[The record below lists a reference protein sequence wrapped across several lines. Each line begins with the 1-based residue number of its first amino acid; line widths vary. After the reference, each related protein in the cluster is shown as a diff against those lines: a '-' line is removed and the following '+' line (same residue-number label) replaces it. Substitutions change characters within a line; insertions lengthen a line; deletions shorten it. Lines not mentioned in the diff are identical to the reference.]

1 MPDTIIPF
9 SDVSGYAV
17 AAIVVIYFLS
27 FFIRGTLGFGSAMPA
42 VLGGVWF
49 LPPHDAV
56 LIALLTSVFAQ
67 VQLLPQ
73 GFREANWRIAKPM
86 IAGML
91 VSVVV
96 GVWIFATLKAASLTI
111 LLGIFMSIAVLID
124 MTGITERAARHV
136 RLDRISIA
144 FGLAAVAGLVAG
156 IVGAG
161 SNYFMSFYLRWASPQ
176 PSMFRATNIIL
187 SGFMVLWR
195 CVITVF
201 AGLITL
207 KLVIESALVMP
218 AVFAGNWAG
227 RQVAMRL
234 STRRYFG
241 FFRLLLLAASV
252 ALVWKGIVALQ
263 K

>member
-1 MPDTIIPF
+1 MPDSLIPY
-9 SDVSGYAV
+9 SDVPTYSIV
-17 AAIVVIYFLS
+17 AIVVIYFLS

-91 VSVVV
+91 VSVAV
-96 GVWIFATLKAASLTI
+96 GVWIFASLKAAWLTI
-111 LLGIFMSIAVLID
+111 VLGVCMSIAVLID
-124 MTGITERAARHV
+124 IGGLTERASRHV
-136 RLDRISIA
+136 RLDRMSIA
-144 FGLAAVAGLVAG
+144 FGLAAVAGLIAGVA
-156 IVGAG
+156 GAG
-161 SNYFMSFYLRWASPQ
+161 SNYFMSFYLRWASPK

-187 SGFMVLWR
+187 SGVMVIWR
-195 CVITVF
+195 CIVTLF
-201 AGLITL
+201 AGLITI
-207 KLVIESALVMP
+207 KLVVESALVMP

-252 ALVWKGIVALQ
+252 ALIWKGIVALE

>member
-1 MPDTIIPF
+1 MPDTFVPF
-9 SDVSGYAV
+9 LDVPPYAI

-91 VSVVV
+91 VSVVI
-96 GVWIFATLKAASLTI
+96 GVWIFASLKAATLTI
-111 LLGIFMSIAVLID
+111 LLGVFMSFAVLFDIS
-124 MTGITERAARHV
+124 GLAERMSRHV
-136 RLDRISIA
+136 RLDRMSIA
-144 FGLAAVAGLVAG
+144 FGLAACAGLIAGVA
-156 IVGAG
+156 GAG
-161 SNYFMSFYLRWASPQ
+161 SNYFMSFYLRWASPK
-176 PSMFRATNIIL
+176 PSAFRATNIIL

-195 CVITVF
+195 CVITLI
-201 AGLITL
+201 AGLITV

-227 RQVAMRL
+227 RYVAMRL
-234 STRRYFG
+234 STQRYFG
-241 FFRLLLLAASV
+241 FFRALLLSASI
-252 ALVWKGIVALQ
+252 ALIWKGIANL
-263 K
+263 